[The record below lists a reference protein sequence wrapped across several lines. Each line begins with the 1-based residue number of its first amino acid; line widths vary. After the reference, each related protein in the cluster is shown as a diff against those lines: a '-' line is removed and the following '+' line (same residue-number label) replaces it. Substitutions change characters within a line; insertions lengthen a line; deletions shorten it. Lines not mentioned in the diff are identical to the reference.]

1 MLSTQT
7 FKTVVKSTPLVS
19 VDLLIKNEKKFL
31 LGRRVN
37 NPAKGSFFSI
47 GGRIYKDEEIKD
59 AIKRIANDELNFD
72 LKLEPN
78 FLGVFEHFYEDSVF
92 KNISTHYINLAYK
105 IEINEILELPREQHD
120 EYRWYQVKEILE
132 SNDVHEYVKDY
143 FRNQQS

>member
-1 MLSTQT
+1 MRRFYRTRTKAQHIFGS
-7 FKTVVKSTPLVS
+7 FRFACHK
-19 VDLLIKNEKKFL
+19 D
-31 LGRRVN
+31 RRV
-37 NPAKGSFFSI
+37 STL
-47 GGRIYKDEEIKD
+47 EW
-59 AIKRIANDELNFD
+59 LNFD

-143 FRNQQS
+143 FRNQQSWKKKK